1 MFLNWVASTLNTAKL
16 RRDLKQCEN
25 VFRAQGSIDRLVR
38 CASHAHPLHS
48 HCAVMDGTQC
58 ALRSPFTLC
67 WVLVG
72 MSNIW
77 GELVIF
83 GVCEKIHGRV
93 EGFGGGGGRGLK
105 LKVQHHGVRGM
116 GSGSWMSFTITV
128 FQNCTQILKF
138 QCIVI
143 IVGDIFHLFFQ
154 NGKHNTYVWALQLSH
169 YAMLY
174 HCIKRT

>member
-1 MFLNWVASTLNTAKL
+1 MWKCFPRTGVHRPTGTMRFTCTSAPQPLCGHGWHTMCSSLTLHALLSTCWNVQHL
-16 RRDLKQCEN
+16 RWAGDFWCLWEN
-25 VFRAQGSIDRLVR
+25 SRKG
-38 CASHAHPLHS
+38 
-48 HCAVMDGTQC
+48 G
-58 ALRSPFTLC
+58 
-67 WVLVG
+67 G
-72 MSNIW
+72 IW
-77 GELVIF
+77 
-83 GVCEKIHGRV
+83 
-93 EGFGGGGGRGLK
+93 GGGGRGLK